1 MGANNQK
8 IRICAARPAEHCP
21 PLVHLRE
28 ALKRQLSTPG
38 QYTRPQPGPDDLR
51 LLWATACESMD
62 IYVSRRVQQSGADGR
77 RPCYGLWARRTFNP
91 VAAEERL
98 RAMLDARGYLFTL
111 TPIPV

>member
-1 MGANNQK
+1 
-8 IRICAARPAEHCP
+8 
-21 PLVHLRE
+21 
-28 ALKRQLSTPG
+28 
-38 QYTRPQPGPDDLR
+38 
-51 LLWATACESMD
+51 MD